1 MKVTNI
7 TAGPKG
13 LHTKDGALVMLEPGQ
28 SGDLDVDA
36 KEVNDEWFATGEKAA
51 KEAAAAQPAQAADAA

>member
-1 MKVTNI
+1 MKITNV

-28 SGDLDVDA
+28 SEDIDVVA
-36 KEVNDEWFATGEKAA
+36 SEVNDEWFATGDKPAKVAA
-51 KEAAAAQPAQAADAA
+51 KTDDKPAE